1 MSCKTVCYIFLLK
14 FPKKNWKFVL
24 SLYTENDDI
33 SQKHQ

>member
-1 MSCKTVCYIFLLK
+1 MQDSMLHIFIK
-14 FPKKNWKFVL
+14 VSKKNWKFVF